1 MLHHLKTSA
10 LTQQYTATHQFPSD
24 LKGYYL
30 MPILKKTGYMV
41 IISSIFW
48 GSGCQANSCI
58 PPERPF
64 VPAETDAAREFRDL
78 IYDDYQ
84 VYFEDFSRYLQC
96 LDQERARA
104 FQEGQEV
111 SEEYRQFFDQVVTG
125 DR

>member
-1 MLHHLKTSA
+1 M
-10 LTQQYTATHQFPSD
+10 
-24 LKGYYL
+24 
-30 MPILKKTGYMV
+30 
-41 IISSIFW
+41 
-48 GSGCQANSCI
+48 
-58 PPERPF
+58 
-64 VPAETDAAREFRDL
+64 PAETDAAREFRDL